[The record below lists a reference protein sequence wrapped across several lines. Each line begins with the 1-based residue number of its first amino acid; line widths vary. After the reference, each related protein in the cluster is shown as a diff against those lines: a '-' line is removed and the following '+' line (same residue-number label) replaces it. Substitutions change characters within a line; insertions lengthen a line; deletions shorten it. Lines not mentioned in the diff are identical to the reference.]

1 MSTLSRSMKNIFGKK
16 ARTIVVV
23 VIIGFSLG
31 VFMSMSITS
40 ANITDSAS
48 ALSEMMERTATV
60 RAAGEAG
67 FFSTTPMPESILP
80 TIGSV
85 ENVESVQMMLIER
98 IEGEGTDALGRPS
111 RMLVQGMDPGEE
123 LMLMNGGGFEMIEG
137 RSLEASDNSSK
148 VAIIGTQL
156 AENSNAYVGDHI
168 ALGNSQFK
176 VVGILESG
184 TRFGDSAAIV
194 PYQAAKAAFDSEG
207 PSVVYVTA
215 GSIGDVEQMVTDLR
229 DALGTDYDVVTP
241 TDRSDTQQ
249 EALDTIQSNSTT
261 AAWLALITG
270 MAVMVF
276 IMILITRER
285 IREIGVLKAIGFKN
299 SKIISQLVT
308 ESVTLATLG
317 FFVGV
322 AFVII
327 AGPSISSMMI
337 ETGTVDQQSTT
348 GGGSLVPGQA
358 RPTGSTVG
366 FAEVDFTMEPMLLVI
381 TLVVAVVL
389 GIIGSLYPVMQAIRL
404 SPAEALRYE

>member
-80 TIGSV
+80 TIESV

-98 IEGEGTDALGRPS
+98 IEGEGTDAWGRPS
-111 RMLVQGMDPGEE
+111 RMLVQGMNPGEE
-123 LMLMNGGGFEMIEG
+123 LMLMNGGGFEIIEG

-148 VAIIGTQL
+148 VTIIGTQL
-156 AENSNAYVGDHI
+156 AESSNAYVGAYI
-168 ALGNSQFK
+168 ALGDSQFK

-184 TRFGDSAAIV
+184 TRFGDMAAIV
-194 PYQAAKAAFDSEG
+194 PYQAAKVAFDSEG

-229 DALGTDYDVVTP
+229 DALGADYDVVTP
-241 TDRSDTQQ
+241 TDRSETQQ

-317 FFVGV
+317 FIVGV

-348 GGGSLVPGQA
+348 GGSSLVPGQD

>member
-1 MSTLSRSMKNIFGKK
+1 MSTLSRSLKNIFGKK

-48 ALSEMMERTATV
+48 TLSEMMERTATV

-67 FFSTTPMPESILP
+67 FFSTTAMPESILP
-80 TIGSV
+80 SIGTV
-85 ENVESVQMMLIER
+85 KNVESVQMMLVER
-98 IEGEGTDALGRPS
+98 IEGEGTDASGRPS
-111 RMLVQGMDPGEE
+111 RMLVQGMNPGEE
-123 LMLMNGGGFEMIEG
+123 LMLMNGGGFQIIEG

-156 AENSNAYVGDHI
+156 AESNNAYVGDHI
-168 ALGNSQFK
+168 TLGDTQFK
-176 VVGILESG
+176 VVGILSSG
-184 TRFGDSAAIV
+184 TRFGDNAAIV
-194 PYQAAKAAFDSEG
+194 PYQVAKSAFDSDG

-215 GSIGDVEQMVTDLR
+215 ESIGDVEQMVTDLR
-229 DALGTDYDVVTP
+229 SALGSDYDVVTP
-241 TDRSDTQQ
+241 TDRSNTQQ
-249 EALDTIQSNSTT
+249 EALDSIQSNSTT

-276 IMILITRER
+276 IMVLITRER

-299 SKIISQLVT
+299 SKIVSQLVT
-308 ESVTLATLG
+308 ESVALATMG
-317 FFVGV
+317 FVV
-322 AFVII
+322 AMAFVLI
-327 AGPSISSMMI
+327 AGPSISSMML
-337 ETGTVDQQSTT
+337 ETGTVDDQSTT
-348 GGGSLVPGQA
+348 GEGSLVLGQT

-366 FAEVDFTMEPMLLVI
+366 FAEVDFTMEPALLAI

-389 GIIGSLYPVMQAIRL
+389 GVIGSLYPVMQAIRL
-404 SPAEALRYE
+404 RPAEALRYE

>member
-1 MSTLSRSMKNIFGKK
+1 MSTLSRSMKNVFGKK

-31 VFMSMSITS
+31 VFLSMSITS
-40 ANITDSAS
+40 ANITDSTS

-80 TIGSV
+80 TIWSMD
-85 ENVESVQMMLIER
+85 NVESVQMMLVER
-98 IEGEGTDALGRPS
+98 LEGEGTDAFGRPS
-111 RMLVQGMDPGEE
+111 RILVQGMNPGEE
-123 LMLMNGGGFEMIEG
+123 LMLMNGGGFTIIEG
-137 RSLEASDNSSK
+137 RSLQASDNSSQ
-148 VAIIGTQL
+148 VAIIGSDL
-156 AENSNAYVGDHI
+156 AEISEAGVGDYI
-168 ALGNSQFK
+168 DLGNSQLR
-176 VVGILESG
+176 VVGILSSG
-184 TRFGDSAAIV
+184 TRFGDNAAII

-215 GSIGDVEQMVTDLR
+215 ESVGGVEQMVTDLR
-229 DALGTDYDVVTP
+229 DVLGEDYDVVTP
-241 TDRSDTQQ
+241 TDRSDSQQ
-249 EALDTIQSNSTT
+249 EALDTIQANSST

-270 MAVMVF
+270 MAMMVF

-299 SKIISQLVT
+299 AKIVSQLVT
-308 ESVTLATLG
+308 ESVALATMG
-317 FFVGV
+317 FVVGMVFVLV
-322 AFVII
+322 

-337 ETGTVDQQSTT
+337 ETGTVDEGTT
-348 GGGSLVPGQA
+348 TSGSNLVLGQT

-366 FAEVDFTMEPMLLVI
+366 FAEVDFTMEPVLLVI

>member
-67 FFSTTPMPESILP
+67 FFSTTPMPESILL

-98 IEGEGTDALGRPS
+98 VEGEGTDPLGRPS
-111 RMLVQGMDPGEE
+111 RMLVQGMNPGEE
-123 LMLMNGGGFEMIEG
+123 LMLMNGGGFQIIEG

-156 AENSNAYVGDHI
+156 AESNNAGVGDHI
-168 ALGNSQFK
+168 ALGDTQFK
-176 VVGILESG
+176 VVGILSSG
-184 TRFGDSAAIV
+184 TRFGDNAAII

-215 GSIGDVEQMVTDLR
+215 GSVGEVEQMVTDLR

-249 EALDTIQSNSTT
+249 EALDTIQGNSTT

-299 SKIISQLVT
+299 SKIVSQLVT

-317 FFVGV
+317 FIVAVVFVL
-322 AFVII
+322 I
-327 AGPSISSMMI
+327 AGPSISSMMM
-337 ETGTVDQQSTT
+337 ETGTNDEQSTT

-366 FAEVDFTMEPMLLVI
+366 FAEVDFTMEPALLVI
-381 TLVVAVVL
+381 TLVVAIVL
-389 GIIGSLYPVMQAIRL
+389 GIVGSLYPVMQAIRL